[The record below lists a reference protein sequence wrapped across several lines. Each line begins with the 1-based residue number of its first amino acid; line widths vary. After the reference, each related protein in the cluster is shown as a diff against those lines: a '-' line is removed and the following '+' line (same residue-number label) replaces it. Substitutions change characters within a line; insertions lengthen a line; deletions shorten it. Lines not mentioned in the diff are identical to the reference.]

1 MRLVLFEIDDTLVRL
16 KGASLAAIVSALQE
30 VYGVTVHADGYA
42 LNGKTDP
49 QVAHDLLRR
58 SGLGRELI
66 AAGLG
71 RWADRVPY
79 ALRAVLPA
87 YACEACPGVPELL
100 AGLAERDD
108 VLLGLLTGSL
118 ESTVALKLAAGG
130 LDVGLFRACA
140 YGSDDDDADRRQ
152 LLSTAVM
159 RAEQVL
165 DRVLRSDEVTV
176 VGATP
181 AEIVGARAYGARAI
195 AVATARYTV
204 NELRRYH
211 PTHVC
216 SDLSDVDALR
226 DVLLT

>member
-1 MRLVLFEIDDTLVRL
+1 MRLVLFEIEDTLVWL
-16 KGASLAAIVSALQE
+16 KGASLAAIASALQE
-30 VYGVTVHADGYA
+30 VYGVMVHAEGYA

-58 SGLGRELI
+58 AGVGRELI

-71 RWADRVPY
+71 RWADAVPH
-79 ALRAVLPA
+79 ALRAALPA

-100 AGLAERDD
+100 ARLDGREG

-118 ESTVALKLAAGG
+118 ESTVTLELAAGG
-130 LDVGLFRACA
+130 LDPSIFRACA

-165 DRVLRSDEVTV
+165 DSVLRGDEVTV

-181 AEIVGARAYGARAI
+181 AEVVGARAYGARAI

-211 PTHVC
+211 PTHVF
-216 SDLSDVDALR
+216 SDLSDLDAVQ
-226 DVLLT
+226 DVLLA